1 MDNIQFWIYAI
12 IIVVSILS
20 RLLKKKPV
28 DQASPYE
35 PRNTVGQEPS
45 QKPIS
50 FEDLLRE
57 IQASKAPERKPVVQ
71 KTIEYKDPEYEVED
85 YDDEIEEEVVVA
97 EKKRYRDPEPS
108 KTFDIYEKAKQA
120 AFNRP
125 SLEETMKVEDTVV
138 KFGQFKGY
146 QQDTEV
152 NVLAEYVKDLQS
164 PESFK
169 KAFILS
175 EVLNRKF

>member
-1 MDNIQFWIYAI
+1 MGELKI
-12 IIVVSILS
+12 IIYIIIGVVWLLS
-20 RLLKKKPV
+20 RLAKKKPQ
-28 DQASPYE
+28 DSSLP
-35 PRNTVGQEPS
+35 QERPS
-45 QKPIS
+45 TDSGNPQKAIS
-50 FEDLLRE
+50 FEDLLKE
-57 IQASKAPERKPVVQ
+57 IQASKSPEQKPVIQ
-71 KTIEYKDPEYEVED
+71 KTTSYKEVEEDIVD
-85 YDDEIEEEVVVA
+85 YDDEVEEEVVVA

-138 KFGQFKGY
+138 KFGQFKDY

-164 PESFK
+164 PDSFK